1 MPFVV
6 KITNRADLDCWLSR
20 ANDDGDRAVVFHRE
34 FADTF
39 CTYADA
45 NVASR
50 RLLDVLNR
58 AALMFLVES
67 TD

>member
-1 MPFVV
+1 MAFVV

-20 ANDDGDRAVVFHRE
+20 ANQDGDRAVAFRRE

-39 CTYADA
+39 QTYEDA

-50 RLLDVLNR
+50 RSLEVLKGG
-58 AALMFLVES
+58 AFMFFVES

>member
-1 MPFVV
+1 MSFVV
-6 KITNRADLDCWLSR
+6 KITNRADRDCWLNR
-20 ANDDGDRAVVFHRE
+20 ANEDGDRAVAFHRE

-39 CTYADA
+39 QTYEDA

-50 RLLDVLNR
+50 RLLAALKG